1 METIVYT
8 DGACL
13 GNPGPGGWAWAVP
26 GGPYASGAE
35 AHSTN
40 QRMEIAAA
48 LNALRA
54 LPGTLLVVSDSQY
67 VVRCH
72 TDRWFETWEK
82 KDWKNSKRQPVAN
95 PDLWRPM
102 VELFHAKGDDLEFR
116 WVRGHGADPM
126 NDLVD
131 RLAVEAARTQV
142 GRSGREPPT
151 DLGAPDDLVPG
162 RGAVEPAGGIVPAG
176 HRVVILGHRPPELG
190 GYGENP
196 VAAALQGKLAEILGA
211 LTVLHPDLVVLTGL
225 GLGAGQLG
233 ARAAAQ
239 AGVPYVAVLAFPN
252 PEEVWPSAS
261 RALHQRLVADASA
274 TITMSRAKPA
284 SKAAA
289 GMAMGRRDDW
299 LIANAA
305 AALVVWN
312 GKDRAIGETVRAL
325 ERRLPDEVW
334 IVPPGT

>member
-1 METIVYT
+1 MVTTVYT

-26 GGPYASGAE
+26 DGPYASGAE

-48 LNALRA
+48 FHALRA
-54 LPGTLLVVSDSQY
+54 LPGSLVVVSDSQY

-72 TDRWFETWEK
+72 TDRWYETWEK

-95 PDLWRPM
+95 PDLWKPT
-102 VELFHAKGDDLEFR
+102 VELFHARGDELTFR
-116 WVRGHGADPM
+116 WVRGHSADPM

-131 RLAVEAARTQV
+131 RLAVEAARTQA
-142 GRSGREPPT
+142 GRGGQEPPT
-151 DLGAPDDLVPG
+151 NLGAADDLVPG
-162 RGAVEPAGGIVPAG
+162 RVPAPGIVPAG
-176 HRVVILGHRPPELG
+176 HLVAIFGHRPPELG
-190 GYGENP
+190 GYGDNP
-196 VAAALQGKLAEILGA
+196 VTASLQGKLAEILGA
-211 LTVLHPDLVVLTGL
+211 LTLLHPDLVVLTGL
-225 GLGAGQLG
+225 GLGAPQLG
-233 ARAAAQ
+233 AQAAAQ

-261 RALHQRLVADASA
+261 RAVHQRLVADATA
-274 TITMSRAKPA
+274 TITMSRANPT

-289 GMAMGRRDDW
+289 GMAMGRRDNW